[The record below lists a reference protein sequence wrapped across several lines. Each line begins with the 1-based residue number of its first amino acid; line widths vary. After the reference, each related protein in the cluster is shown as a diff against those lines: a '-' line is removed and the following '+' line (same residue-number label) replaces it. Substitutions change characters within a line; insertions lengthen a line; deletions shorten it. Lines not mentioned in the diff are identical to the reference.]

1 MLGVHVHKVAKVIRA
16 TQGPK
21 QKTRPPKVRLSAEA
35 KARLKVRR
43 RAAQVAYQ
51 VDLNKAWDLMDETI
65 AKIAEDHGKSFQRV
79 QFTLHMGRKKEKRTS
94 NTWNAYMW
102 KTAGEGKAGKCYGYQ
117 LCINSPVH

>member
-1 MLGVHVHKVAKVIRA
+1 MPGVRVHKVAKVIRA

-35 KARLKVRR
+35 KARLKVRQ

-79 QFTLHMGRKKEKRTS
+79 QFTLHMGRKRRSGHRTRG
-94 NTWNAYMW
+94 TR
-102 KTAGEGKAGKCYGYQ
+102 TCGKQ
-117 LCINSPVH
+117 LERAKQVSVMAISCV